1 MAWWRM
7 ALKGT
12 RLGDKRPE
20 KRVGEG
26 LPYREGKDRWGFP
39 F

>member
-26 LPYREGKDRWGFP
+26 LPYGEGKDRWGFP